1 MAGELFG
8 DMVQETRTGFD
19 ANKSRNS
26 PYGSHGNMTILT
38 GICIVLAQQNI
49 ILRGS
54 RFCFLRS
61 IEISP
66 QDAVTERRRVSS
78 WSICS
83 LENYQII
90 WILRIRENSNKKNA
104 TIVLAIGGNNWNE
117 SFALCNVYLSN
128 NRRAVKLLYTCT
140 RKDDST
146 VYKLNKAFGK
156 AQYDVNG
163 NKWPVIT
170 VSTHL
175 RTIRQAL
182 EVNIIL
188 MNERTCTTGR

>member
-19 ANKSRNS
+19 ANKSRNL

-66 QDAVTERRRVSS
+66 QDAVTERVSS

-83 LENYQII
+83 LRNWQII
-90 WILRIRENSNKKNA
+90 WILLIRENSNKKNA
-104 TIVLAIGGNNWNE
+104 TIVLAIGGNDWNE
-117 SFALCNVYLSN
+117 SFVLCNVYFSN
-128 NRRAVKLLYTCT
+128 NRRAAKLLYTCT

-156 AQYDVNG
+156 A
-163 NKWPVIT
+163 
-170 VSTHL
+170 
-175 RTIRQAL
+175 
-182 EVNIIL
+182 
-188 MNERTCTTGR
+188 